1 MNSKFQKKEVHM
13 KKFFI
18 TMAVCTLFFTTQAG
32 ATTYT
37 FEDTWIDWP
46 GYDSNKSGQ
55 DEYGTPK
62 IDSMSVTL
70 SDSGLLQRVDI
81 ALEGSTEWQNFNSL
95 FINSYSIKSNN
106 NLWDDWDYF
115 AHDGGYDNSGNTVGS
130 IPGNGVFSVNKGGYN
145 YTMTTDYGGIR
156 QETPNGIDN
165 SDLKR
170 ISKKGKKHKKLGWKE
185 TSDYLLS
192 YSFEGIDGLEIDLS
206 DGFFIAFAPYCAND
220 VIGGGMNPVPEPTTM
235 ALLGIGLIG
244 LARVGRKKMMK

>member
-1 MNSKFQKKEVHM
+1 M

-18 TMAVCTLFFTTQAG
+18 AMTVCSLFFTAQAG
-32 ATTYT
+32 AATYT

-46 GYDSNKSGQ
+46 GYTSNKPGQ

-70 SDSGLLQRVDI
+70 SDAGLLQRVDI
-81 ALEGSTEWQNFNSL
+81 ALEGSTQWQEFNSL
-95 FINSYSIKSNN
+95 FINSYGTQTTDTQ
-106 NLWDDWDYF
+106 WDDWDYLV
-115 AHDGGYDNSGNTVGS
+115 HDGGDANKNDTIGQ
-130 IPGNGVFSVNKGGYN
+130 IPGNGIFSVDPAENIDRYR
-145 YTMTTDYGGIR
+145 YTMTKDINSVR
-156 QETPNGIDN
+156 DNNPNGIDRR
-165 SDLKR
+165 DLDWAD
-170 ISKKGKKHKKLGWKE
+170 SGSGW
-185 TSDYLLS
+185 TGIGTHLLS
-192 YSFEGIDGLEIDLS
+192 YSFEGIDGLDIDLS

>member
-1 MNSKFQKKEVHM
+1 M
-13 KKFFI
+13 KKLFI
-18 TMAVCTLFFTTQAG
+18 AIIVCTLFFTAQAG

-37 FEDTWIDWP
+37 FEDNWIDWP

-81 ALEGSTEWQNFNSL
+81 ALDGSTQWQEFNSL
-95 FINSYSIKSNN
+95 FINSYGTQTTDSQ
-106 NLWDDWDYF
+106 WDDWDYF
-115 AHDGGYDNSGNTVGS
+115 VHDGGSANRNDTHGQV
-130 IPGNGVFSVNKGGYN
+130 PGNGIFSVDPHRNKYR
-145 YTMTTDYGGIR
+145 YTMTKDKNSVRGN
-156 QETPNGIDN
+156 TPNGIDN
-165 SDLKR
+165 RDLDLENNDGR
-170 ISKKGKKHKKLGWKE
+170 GWE
-185 TSDYLLS
+185 RTSDYLLS